1 MRCSV
6 KGHACPNSRSPQTL
20 QAAELGSLNSHT
32 GTADLLLLALVRGV
46 ANGARAAAHA
56 CAQGHLVSSDDTCA
70 RRVPPR
76 AGATCARA
84 AALAPV
90 AFPRSVAPRPVFAD
104 AFEELRRLWP
114 DTFRMLRRESFV
126 WLTWSAAVLC
136 ACYTAWRFGQVAA
149 YAAGSGGKAPSP
161 ALWALVS
168 CGLAASLG
176 SLMLV
181 HACASAAAAVRRG
194 QPPSAA
200 ADPERGLA
208 QPLLSECDELEDGET
223 PAARRSSSSTA
234 ADARNARGS
243 SRSSLWRLI
252 ALSAPDKF
260 KAIGAF
266 VFLVL
271 AVICDVGIP
280 NYKANALTAILE
292 HHGAALVARA
302 RGEAAPGPLFGSAP
316 GDAFTRA
323 VLALAL
329 ASAGAG
335 LFGGLR
341 GGLLSLCNYRLVKR
355 LQQALYGRLI
365 RKDIASLD
373 ELSTGKLLSRL
384 TTDTGMVGDVL
395 GLNLNVAFR
404 SLLRLVLTVG
414 YLAMLSVPLT
424 CVALGSS
431 LAFFVV
437 TFFFSSYQR
446 VASKAAQEATAD
458 SNHVAEQSLSLART
472 VRTFCA
478 EAWEEARFNSVLASR
493 LGVQERQSLAYMLY
507 TIAFGILDNA
517 QSVVLL
523 VVGGRLYNAGAIDG
537 AVLSKFVFYSGVI
550 SASIQSIAD
559 MVGDLFKALGA
570 SEEVFRLLDEP
581 IAVLPDDDAPPCG
594 DATCVPGGPGA
605 CAAVAFQGV
614 HFAYPSRPSSL
625 VLNGIDLRI
634 APGQQVALV
643 GLSGSGKST
652 IIQLL
657 LRFYDAQA
665 GRITFNDHDIT
676 GVSLRWLRQMMG
688 VVGQEPPLFSVSL
701 RQNIAYADDSL
712 SDEAVSAAAGLAC
725 ATVRAFAAV
734 LRFTLADAAW
744 LRAVVHRGDARE
756 VRHACRTQR
765 GPAVGRCVA
774 NMAASRCSLDADTL
788 RPQAKSSAWPSRAP
802 SSATRRC

>member
-1 MRCSV
+1 
-6 KGHACPNSRSPQTL
+6 
-20 QAAELGSLNSHT
+20 
-32 GTADLLLLALVRGV
+32 
-46 ANGARAAAHA
+46 
-56 CAQGHLVSSDDTCA
+56 
-70 RRVPPR
+70 
-76 AGATCARA
+76 
-84 AALAPV
+84 
-90 AFPRSVAPRPVFAD
+90 
-104 AFEELRRLWP
+104 
-114 DTFRMLRRESFV
+114 MLRRECFV

-149 YAAGSGGKAPSP
+149 YAAGSGAKAPSP

-181 HACASAAAAVRRG
+181 HACAAAAAAARRG
-194 QPPSAA
+194 QLPS
-200 ADPERGLA
+200 ADPERGLT
-208 QPLLSECDELEDGET
+208 QPLLAECDELEDGET
-223 PAARRSSSSTA
+223 PAARR
-234 ADARNARGS
+234 S

-478 EAWEEARFNSVLASR
+478 EAWEESRFNAVLASR

-517 QSVVLL
+517 QCVVLL

-537 AVLSKFVFYSGVI
+537 TVLTRFVLYSGVI

-605 CAAVAFQGV
+605 CAAVAFEGV

-725 ATVRAFAAV
+725 ATVRALAAV
-734 LRFTLADAAW
+734 LRFTVADAAW
-744 LRAVVHRGDARE
+744 LRADVHRG
-756 VRHACRTQR
+756 HAGKVQHAGRTQ
-765 GPAVGRCVA
+765 GCAAVRRCVA
-774 NMAASRCSLDADTL
+774 SMAASRCALDADTL
-788 RPQAKSSAWPSRAP
+788 RPRRPEAARGHRA
-802 SSATRRC
+802 RRYPQPAAAHPRRGTWHALIFAAL